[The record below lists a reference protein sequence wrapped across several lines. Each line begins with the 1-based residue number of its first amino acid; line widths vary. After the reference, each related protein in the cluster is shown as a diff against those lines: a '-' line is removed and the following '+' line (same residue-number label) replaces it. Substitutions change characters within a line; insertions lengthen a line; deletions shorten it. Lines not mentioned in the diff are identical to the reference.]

1 MPQSGIQG
9 QNLKTEDFVPT
20 LAEKPESKPIYNG
33 VRQVKTFE
41 YPVGCVDGGKSG
53 CTCYSSQ
60 GTPLKEI
67 TKAMCKDYVKN
78 GLPFNPYKDEQQA
91 VQSPQTAPQTAYTP
105 ENGQVLVMGGK
116 PQQNL
121 MYVNGEER
129 GKPFEGIGGGVV
141 N

>member
-1 MPQSGIQG
+1 SEEMPLKNSD
-9 QNLKTEDFVPT
+9 NLKPEDFVPT
-20 LAEKPESKPIYNG
+20 LPEKPESKPIYNG

-67 TKAMCKDYVKN
+67 TKAMCKDYAKN
-78 GLPFNPYKDEQQA
+78 GLPFNPYKEEKQRTEQ
-91 VQSPQTAPQTAYTP
+91 APQSAKADKP
-105 ENGQVLVMGGK
+105 QVLVMGGK

-121 MYVNGEER
+121 MYDNWEER
-129 GKPFEGIGGGVV
+129 GKPFEGIGGGVIK
-141 N
+141 

>member
-9 QNLKTEDFVPT
+9 QNLKPEDFVPT
-20 LAEKPESKPIYNG
+20 IAEKPESKPIYNG

-41 YPVGCVDGGKSG
+41 RIAACIEGGKAG
-53 CTCYSSQ
+53 CTCYSDQ
-60 GTPLKEI
+60 ATPLKEVI
-67 TKAMCKDYVKN
+67 KEMCKQYARN
-78 GLPFNPYKDEQQA
+78 GLPFNPYKEEQQKTEQP
-91 VQSPQTAPQTAYTP
+91 VQSAKADKQ
-105 ENGQVLVMGGK
+105 QVLVMGGK

-121 MYVNGEER
+121 MYDNWEER